1 MFMLNVSHL
10 ENHARS
16 CWIIGFLN
24 AVFSTL
30 LMIFS
35 CLLWYCPIMMIF
47 SILLATASKSNW
59 LSSEKKLSFASAS
72 FIFCNRRTTNQRWL
86 TFLAIRSLG
95 QLEFDTPRPRK
106 RVGSPTGFRQWF
118 SWIKL
123 FLVNSMSLNG
133 RIPEIAAFFHRW
145 IPLFDGH
152 ESRSHSHPLPWFWYS
167 YINIVQSQF
176 FWRFL
181 AKSQKSIKNPL
192 CLVVIINHVGHL
204 PFSFMK
210 TSLHRVGWWENVWE
224 TPIPR
229 SHGKSTHC

>member
-59 LSSEKKLSFASAS
+59 LSPEKKLSFASTS

-118 SWIKL
+118 SSSSIDQGL
-123 FLVNSMSLNG
+123 RVYPLVMN
-133 RIPEIAAFFHRW
+133 
-145 IPLFDGH
+145 
-152 ESRSHSHPLPWFWYS
+152 
-167 YINIVQSQF
+167 
-176 FWRFL
+176 
-181 AKSQKSIKNPL
+181 
-192 CLVVIINHVGHL
+192 
-204 PFSFMK
+204 
-210 TSLHRVGWWENVWE
+210 
-224 TPIPR
+224 
-229 SHGKSTHC
+229 SHGIDGPNRNRWLMVYRT